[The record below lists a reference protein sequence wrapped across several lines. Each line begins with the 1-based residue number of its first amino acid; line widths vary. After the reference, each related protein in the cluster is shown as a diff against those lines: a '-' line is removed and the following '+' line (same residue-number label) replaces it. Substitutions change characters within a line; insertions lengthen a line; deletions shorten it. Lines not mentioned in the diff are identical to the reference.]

1 MDEMTKALNEY
12 MANLKV
18 ETNNLYNMHF
28 NIVGSSF
35 FGLHKKLQDYYERV
49 SIMYDN
55 TAERIKMLEGY
66 PITSLKEIENTS
78 QIKSMISQDYAGN
91 QVLDV
96 LQNDFNFLA
105 LYTKDLI
112 EYANKSN
119 DYYTSN
125 ILNDN
130 LNFFEKELW
139 MIKSSLK

>member
-35 FGLHKKLQDYYERV
+35 FGLHKKLQDYYEKV

-78 QIKSMISQDYAGN
+78 QIKSMISQDYTGN

-125 ILNDN
+125 MLNDN

>member
-1 MDEMTKALNEY
+1 MDEMIKALNEY
-12 MANLKV
+12 MSNLKV
-18 ETNNLYNMHF
+18 ENNNLYNMHF

-35 FGLHKKLQDYYERV
+35 FGLHKKLEEYYKKV

-55 TAERIKMLEGY
+55 VSERIKMLDGY
-66 PITSLKEIENTS
+66 PITSLKDIENTS
-78 QIKSMISQDYAGN
+78 QIKSMISQNYTGN

-112 EYANKSN
+112 EYANKID

-125 ILNDN
+125 MLNEN

>member
-55 TAERIKMLEGY
+55 VAERIKMLEGY

-78 QIKSMISQDYAGN
+78 QIKSMISQDYTGN

-125 ILNDN
+125 MLNDN